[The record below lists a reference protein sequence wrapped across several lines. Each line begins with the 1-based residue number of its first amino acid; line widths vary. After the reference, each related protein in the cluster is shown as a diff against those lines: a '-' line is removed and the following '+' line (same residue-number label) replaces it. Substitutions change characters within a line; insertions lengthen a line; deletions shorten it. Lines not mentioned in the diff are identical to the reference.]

1 MIPAM
6 SFLLEMCLAAGG
18 ICLGL
23 AINLLLLNITVAVMS
38 IMVAEPYGRDWAG
51 FGEV

>member
-18 ICLGL
+18 ICLGFFVWL
-23 AINLLLLNITVAVMS
+23 SLLLRHDSQKKVSSDRHKAIGY
-38 IMVAEPYGRDWAG
+38 IM
-51 FGEV
+51 